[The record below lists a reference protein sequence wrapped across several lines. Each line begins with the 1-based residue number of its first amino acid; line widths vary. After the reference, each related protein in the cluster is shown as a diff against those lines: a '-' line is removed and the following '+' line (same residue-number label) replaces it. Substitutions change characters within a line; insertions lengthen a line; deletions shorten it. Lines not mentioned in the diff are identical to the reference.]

1 MADKVHSVYCIP
13 KIFLDHIRIWIPVVT
28 RCFLGNRRHRV
39 SRETMSRM
47 FISRVEQRLQN
58 KVYPFPHGDCSSV
71 EDVWIPLVKMIP
83 PMDVWIPLVK
93 MIPSIFIFILHTSDW
108 ESVKGHNFDRIDVNL
123 SRAFFIFRPFYKN
136 TCCSYTG
143 TCKYMYTLSCNFVE
157 FYKFILVICVFIP
170 FLKICLNFCNWRR
183 YDCIFAAK

>member
-39 SRETMSRM
+39 SRETMSGM

-58 KVYPFPHGDCSSV
+58 KVYPRSIPAWRLFQCWGCLDTTCQNDSAHGCLDTT
-71 EDVWIPLVKMIP
+71 
-83 PMDVWIPLVK
+83 
-93 MIPSIFIFILHTSDW
+93 PSIFIFILHTSDW

-123 SRAFFIFRPFYKN
+123 SRAFFIFRPFYKI
-136 TCCSYTG
+136 TCWSYTG